1 MVTRLPSVVAYFV
14 ERSVVFG
21 DNVVHDIPVSAV
33 DHFPGLLVARSPKPS
48 LTFDMTRRTFL
59 SNV

>member
-1 MVTRLPSVVAYFV
+1 MVTRLPSVVAHFA

-21 DNVVHDIPVSAV
+21 DNVVHDIPVSAL
-33 DHFPGLLVARSPKPS
+33 DHFSGLLVARRPVPS
-48 LTFDMTRRTFL
+48 LTFDTTGRTFL